1 MNSSEIFTLALGL
14 AEPWYVSKVELIE
27 GEQSKKELHLWLS
40 FTRGYRFTFGTKEY
54 TTYDTIDKTWRHLN
68 FFEHLCYIHANVP
81 RVQTE
86 ENKTIMVE
94 VPWARKN
101 SGFTLL
107 FEAYSMLLIEREMPV
122 SSVSQTMHVT
132 DPRIWRVFNHWVH
145 TFLQTVYKFIFRHD
159 AMVYCSF
166 HSDGLQPPVLSPPPT
181 LLLLL
186 APSQARLSSQ
196 RR

>member
-107 FEAYSMLLIEREMPV
+107 FEAYSMLLQGSTLPLSYSKGFPTCSLSTEAPLSCAHGRG
-122 SSVSQTMHVT
+122 SSLMRS
-132 DPRIWRVFNHWVH
+132 
-145 TFLQTVYKFIFRHD
+145 FL
-159 AMVYCSF
+159 S
-166 HSDGLQPPVLSPPPT
+166 
-181 LLLLL
+181 
-186 APSQARLSSQ
+186 
-196 RR
+196 

>member
-94 VPWARKN
+94 GP
-101 SGFTLL
+101 
-107 FEAYSMLLIEREMPV
+107 
-122 SSVSQTMHVT
+122 
-132 DPRIWRVFNHWVH
+132 
-145 TFLQTVYKFIFRHD
+145 
-159 AMVYCSF
+159 
-166 HSDGLQPPVLSPPPT
+166 
-181 LLLLL
+181 
-186 APSQARLSSQ
+186 
-196 RR
+196 

>member
-107 FEAYSMLLIEREMPV
+107 FEAYSMLLH
-122 SSVSQTMHVT
+122 SS
-132 DPRIWRVFNHWVH
+132 RFN
-145 TFLQTVYKFIFRHD
+145 T
-159 AMVYCSF
+159 SF
-166 HSDGLQPPVLSPPPT
+166 VI
-181 LLLLL
+181 
-186 APSQARLSSQ
+186 
-196 RR
+196 